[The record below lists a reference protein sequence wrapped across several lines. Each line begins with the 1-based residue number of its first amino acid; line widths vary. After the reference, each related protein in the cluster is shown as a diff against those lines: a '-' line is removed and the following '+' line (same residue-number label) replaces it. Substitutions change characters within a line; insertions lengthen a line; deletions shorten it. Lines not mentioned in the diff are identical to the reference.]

1 MKIENYEDFVR
12 LVELLPDLLE
22 FPLVQV
28 IMTLR
33 SGLNRGCKCNKE
45 KKKKQLEQVYGN
57 AIEKYKDKD
66 FFKKILLEYLNEFD
80 SAAIEFLT
88 EKQTIFYLKK

>member
-45 KKKKQLEQVYGN
+45 KKKNTPFCCLLMLVKTTN
-57 AIEKYKDKD
+57 RHTI
-66 FFKKILLEYLNEFD
+66 ILLLITTNED
-80 SAAIEFLT
+80 NNILIYSS
-88 EKQTIFYLKK
+88 